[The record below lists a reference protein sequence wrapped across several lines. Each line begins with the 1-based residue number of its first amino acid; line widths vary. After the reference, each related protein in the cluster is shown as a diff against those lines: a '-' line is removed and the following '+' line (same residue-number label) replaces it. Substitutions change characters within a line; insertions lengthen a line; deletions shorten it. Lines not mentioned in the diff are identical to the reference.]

1 MKSLR
6 ELLTERTALEK
17 AIQDATKTE
26 RKIAVAKVRELV
38 ELFAITA
45 KEAGFQNATET
56 VSDQKL
62 KKNKLVSKKSTV
74 TAKNRQPRVKV
85 QAKFMDESGN
95 KWTGRGK
102 CPNWLKQA
110 ELNGHPRTKFLI

>member
-26 RKIAVAKVRELV
+26 RKIAVVKVRELV
-38 ELFAITA
+38 QLFAITA
-45 KEAGFQNATET
+45 KEAGFQNTTGT
-56 VSDQKL
+56 VPNQKL
-62 KKNKLVSKKSTV
+62 NKNKLVSKRSTV
-74 TAKNRQPRVKV
+74 ATKNRQTRVKV
-85 QAKFMDESGN
+85 QAKYMDESGN